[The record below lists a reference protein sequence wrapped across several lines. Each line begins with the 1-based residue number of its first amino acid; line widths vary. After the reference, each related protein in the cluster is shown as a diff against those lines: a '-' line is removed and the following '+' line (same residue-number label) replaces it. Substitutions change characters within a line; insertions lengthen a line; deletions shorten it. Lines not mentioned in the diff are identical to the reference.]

1 MQDIDAMTDKDGS
14 DDGQASVGNAC
25 DTLPLRALEHA
36 LDRLNAI
43 PHRYADTDFGMIETA
58 IAALKADCVHGRMTG
73 SVKPAIAL
81 VIVRGGVAEVCGPQ
95 GVDVR
100 IVDLDNIKAG
110 DPPVDLPAGQGF
122 EALCTNAGLD
132 ESAVRFAPAA

>member
-14 DDGQASVGNAC
+14 DDGLASVGNAC

-36 LDRLNAI
+36 LGRLNAI

-58 IAALKADCVHGRMTG
+58 IAALKADCVQNSTARP
-73 SVKPAIAL
+73 VKPAIAL
-81 VIVRGGVAEVCGPQ
+81 VVVRGGVAEVCEPSD
-95 GVDVR
+95 VDVR
-100 IVDLDNIKAG
+100 IVDLDDIKAG
-110 DPPVDLPAGQGF
+110 DPPVDLPAGRGF
-122 EALCTNAGLD
+122 EKLCAKAGLD